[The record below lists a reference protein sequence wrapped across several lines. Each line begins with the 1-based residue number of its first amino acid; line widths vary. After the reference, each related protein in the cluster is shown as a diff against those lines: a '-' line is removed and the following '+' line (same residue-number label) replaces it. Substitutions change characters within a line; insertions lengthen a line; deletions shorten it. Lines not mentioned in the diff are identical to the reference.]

1 MSDMSGT
8 SIARFMRG
16 AAFGGAY
23 AVAGVALCMMPGAM
37 AAQHKDLPP
46 GPNRELVYQRC
57 QICHDLDN
65 LYEAAGA
72 TREAWD
78 GTLDLMVA
86 FGLSVTPEQRAM
98 ILDYLATSMGPNP
111 GNPGP
116 APQFAGRP

>member
-1 MSDMSGT
+1 MSGRF
-8 SIARFMRG
+8 IARFTRSATFGM
-16 AAFGGAY
+16 AF
-23 AVAGVALCMMPGAM
+23 AVAGVALWMMPSAM
-37 AAQHKDLPP
+37 AAQHKELPA

-57 QICHDLDN
+57 QACHDLDN

-72 TREAWD
+72 TRETWD